1 MCTVKKSDGYVMNA
15 ENLKPVE
22 RVDSEES
29 DLGTHA
35 KSEDMDGSG
44 GHEGPAELAYISLR

>member
-1 MCTVKKSDGYVMNA
+1 MCTVEKSDGYVMNA

-44 GHEGPAELAYISLR
+44 GHGGPAELAYISLK